1 MRLDL
6 SLEPRWD
13 LDLAPL
19 TFSIDFDTGALEGRD
34 AAHVRQMIELALA
47 AGYVTTHPWPTAF
60 ALGDPYR
67 EISALALVL
76 GVEWV
81 LTGELARAHPVAAED
96 EGEDDYPG
104 LVH

>member
-6 SLEPRWD
+6 SLKPRWD
-13 LDLAPL
+13 ATLAPL
-19 TFSIDFDTGALEGRD
+19 TFSIDFDSGALEGRD
-34 AAHVRQMIELALA
+34 AARVRQMIELAIA

-60 ALGDPYR
+60 PLGDPYR
-67 EISALALVL
+67 DITALALVL

-81 LTGELARAHPVAAED
+81 LTEELSRAHPVAIED
-96 EGEDDYPG
+96 DGEDDYPG